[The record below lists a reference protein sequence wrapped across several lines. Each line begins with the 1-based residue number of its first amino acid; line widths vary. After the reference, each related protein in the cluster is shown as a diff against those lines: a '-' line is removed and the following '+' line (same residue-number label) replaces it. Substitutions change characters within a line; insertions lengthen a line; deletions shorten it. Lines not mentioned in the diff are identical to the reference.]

1 MTEHI
6 LKMNKG
12 DLALVITQNDGW
24 FQKISVAYA
33 DDPALDPLDINPN
46 WLSLYKAITH
56 LSLISDTY
64 LRTRQS
70 IMQESNEDIFTE
82 WQDEDS
88 IDKLFMEPQHI
99 KELLQNFGYPVPSEL
114 EEDIEEIKKQDE
126 EELQRQKGAKVIP
139 LFPEN
144 N

>member
-33 DDPALDPLDINPN
+33 DDPDLDPLDINPN

-64 LRTRQS
+64 LIDPNALISAMLNRK
-70 IMQESNEDIFTE
+70 SNATT
-82 WQDEDS
+82 
-88 IDKLFMEPQHI
+88 PTAA
-99 KELLQNFGYPVPSEL
+99 NR
-114 EEDIEEIKKQDE
+114 EISS
-126 EELQRQKGAKVIP
+126 
-139 LFPEN
+139 
-144 N
+144 

>member
-1 MTEHI
+1 
-6 LKMNKG
+6 
-12 DLALVITQNDGW
+12 
-24 FQKISVAYA
+24 
-33 DDPALDPLDINPN
+33 
-46 WLSLYKAITH
+46 
-56 LSLISDTY
+56 
-64 LRTRQS
+64 
-70 IMQESNEDIFTE
+70 MQESNEDIFTE
-82 WQDEDS
+82 WQDDDS

-126 EELQRQKGAKVIP
+126 EERQRQQGAKVIP